1 MSTGHG
7 RPVRPS
13 FATPSAT
20 SVPGIDSV
28 PLNGDRTAVSPYGT
42 APGCHVTVA
51 RPSLVT
57 TAPAAPGTAVSDPV
71 TGAGSGAAATCAVAP
86 VVTAVE
92 PPLPVAV
99 TRTEIVEPMSPG
111 VTVYVEAVAP

>member
-7 RPVRPS
+7 SPARPS
-13 FATPSAT
+13 LATPSAT
-20 SVPGIDSV
+20 SVPGSESV
-28 PLNGDRTAVSPYGT
+28 PVNGPTTAVSPYGT

-51 RPSLVT
+51 RPSSVT
-57 TAPAAPGTAVSDPV
+57 TAPATPGCAVREPV
-71 TGAGSGAAATCAVAP
+71 TGAGIGAGATWAVAP

-99 TRTEIVEPMSPG
+99 RTSE
-111 VTVYVEAVAP
+111 